1 MFSSH
6 LGSFPQGGGLD
17 SNFLFFIVGPTSCGG
32 GGLSWMRWD
41 KWLWLGVGVCVRVC
55 FVCLIPRRRCRSSP
69 PSPLL
74 LFPASFLVPSPFLLS
89 FSSTL
94 HDWCGC
100 PLLLL
105 VVFPVVSAW
114 LGFQLLH
121 QHHNPCSSR
130 VWRVSPLLCWQPGS
144 SPFPSLPPAAKLLNE
159 MGVGWGIF
167 GSLGL

>member
-1 MFSSH
+1 M
-6 LGSFPQGGGLD
+6 D
-17 SNFLFFIVGPTSCGG
+17 EVGQVVV
-32 GGLSWMRWD
+32 
-41 KWLWLGVGVCVRVC
+41 VGRGCVRARLFCV
-55 FVCLIPRRRCRSSP
+55 FNSTQALPFLPP

-144 SPFPSLPPAAKLLNE
+144 SPFPSLPPAAKLQNE